1 MKLCLV
7 CNFQFED
14 EQELCPKDYSK
25 LVPLGKDQLIGK
37 LIQDRYRIDS
47 MIAKGSMGVVYKAT
61 QELIGREV
69 AVKVLHGYLVS
80 DEESIK
86 RFHKE
91 AKAASRLNHP
101 NITTLYDYGVL
112 GSGQPYIV
120 MDLLR
125 GASLAEILKQR
136 DYLPLDEAMT
146 IFKQVCD
153 ALAEAHKRG
162 VVHRDIKPENIMLEY
177 TDKGVNVKVVDF
189 GIATFLQEQDDTIGK
204 ITKTGTVCGSPTYMS
219 PEQCDDNRVDH
230 RSDIYSLGIV
240 LYETITGKVP
250 FSGSDIYGVMT
261 SHVKDPVPPLRVI
274 RPDLTFPGYLEA
286 VVQKVLAKNANDRYQ
301 SALEFFDALSGK
313 AAAAAPPPAV
323 SAAASRQ
330 PSQEKEWTSGSLSDT
345 SGSITEAEVKNVVAR
360 ALQKRMALEGS
371 GDFQPQLDESGVPQ
385 VDPELVRKTV
395 QNATS
400 ELQRRSRSSYTA
412 LAPTSKR
419 GKMRRGVSPGMR
431 LFGFVQQA
439 FPLFLTIGLFAALFY
454 VVKQQSGINAL
465 IQQNLHINTTKPAP
479 ITTTDPGDVEELIA
493 AGKLDQARVILEK
506 RKKDGKMT
514 DADVTNLNAVYLKLA
529 RKEAK
534 VKHFKQAVTWLEQI
548 TGDDKDDDEVRLNL
562 KKWRH
567 AAGIK

>member
-250 FSGSDIYGVMT
+250 FSGQDIYGVMT
-261 SHVKDPVPPLRVI
+261 SHVKDPVPSLRVI
-274 RPDLTFPGYLEA
+274 RPDLTFPNYLEG
-286 VVQKVLAKNANDRYQ
+286 VIQKVLAKNPNDRYQ
-301 SALEFFDALSGK
+301 SALDFFDALVGK
-313 AAAAAPPPAV
+313 TAASAPPNAVPAAAPV
-323 SAAASRQ
+323 RQ
-330 PSQEKEWTSGSLSDT
+330 QAQEREWTTGSLSDT

-360 ALQKRMALEGS
+360 ALQKRLAQEGS
-371 GDFQPQLDESGVPQ
+371 GEFDPRLDEGGVPQ

-400 ELQRRSRSSYTA
+400 ELNSRRSRSSHSA
-412 LAPTSKR
+412 IPKR
-419 GKMRRGVSPGMR
+419 KMRRGVSFGMR
-431 LFGFVQQA
+431 AVGLLQQA
-439 FPLFLTIGLFAALFY
+439 FPLFLTIGLFASLFY
-454 VVKQQSGINAL
+454 LVKSPGLNATL
-465 IQQNLHINTTKPAP
+465 QQNLHLSSGKPAP
-479 ITTTDPGDVEELIA
+479 AASDQGDVDALIA
-493 AGKLDQARVILEK
+493 ANKLDQAKTVLEK

-514 DADVTNLNAVYLKLA
+514 DADMTNLNAVYLKLA

-534 VKHFKQAVTWLEQI
+534 AKHYKQAVALLEQI
-548 TGDDKDDDEVRLNL
+548 SGDDKDDDEVRLNL
-562 KKWRH
+562 RKWRH
-567 AAGIK
+567 AAGTK